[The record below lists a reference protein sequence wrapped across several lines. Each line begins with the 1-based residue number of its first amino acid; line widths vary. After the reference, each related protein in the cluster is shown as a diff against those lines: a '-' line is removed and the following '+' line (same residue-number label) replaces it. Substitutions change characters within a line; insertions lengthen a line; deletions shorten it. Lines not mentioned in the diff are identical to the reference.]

1 MTLLIDAHHLGMRRT
16 GNETWTRN
24 MVAGLMRQAAAD
36 ELEIVASPSGQ
47 QDLTDMGLVATY
59 LVSDRSS
66 RRLLIDLPRVIRRA
80 RARAVL
86 CQYTAP
92 LSRVPTVLAIHD
104 LSFEDP
110 RSSAWLPRLTRARMR
125 LSVGTSCRRAA
136 SILVLSEWGRQ
147 DLLRCYDIA
156 PDRVRVVSAAVDPD
170 LQRLLTSARTPG
182 RQHGRF
188 RVLAVGN
195 VLPRKN
201 LGVLSAAVDR
211 LVAAGVDAELR
222 IVGQVPAT
230 GAAVARQ
237 MSDLLG
243 DRLTMTGYV
252 SMTELA
258 DEYVRADTLA
268 FPSLYEGFGI
278 PIVEAMT
285 AGLPVV
291 ASTATCLPEIV
302 RDAGLLAHPDDLE
315 TWTAHLTNLASDPAL
330 REKLAALGL
339 ARAGDFSWDVS
350 AATALQALRGA
361 AEQSR

>member
-1 MTLLIDAHHLGMRRT
+1 MRRT

-24 MVAGLMRQAAAD
+24 MVIGLMRHASAG
-36 ELEIVASPSGQ
+36 ELEIVISPAGEG
-47 QDLTDMGLVATY
+47 DLAAMGLVASHH
-59 LVSDRSS
+59 VSDRSS

-80 RARAVL
+80 RASAVL

-110 RSSAWLPRLTRARMR
+110 RSSEWLPRLSRARMR
-125 LSVGTSCRRAA
+125 LSVGVSCRRAA

-147 DLLRCYDIA
+147 DLLRWHDVA

-170 LQRLLTSARTPG
+170 LQRLLSSASTHERG
-182 RQHGRF
+182 QARF

-201 LGVLSAAVDR
+201 LGVLAAAVSR
-211 LVAAGVDAELR
+211 LVAEGIDAELR

-230 GAAVARQ
+230 GATVAKQ

-243 DRLTMTGYV
+243 ERLTMTGYV
-252 SMTELA
+252 SMNELA
-258 DEYVRADTLA
+258 DEYARADILA

-302 RDAGLLAHPDDLE
+302 DHAGLLAEPDDVD
-315 TWTAHLTNLASDPAL
+315 TWTAHLANLASDPAL
-330 REKLAALGL
+330 RENFAALGQ
-339 ARAGDFSWDVS
+339 ARVADFSWDLS
-350 AATALQALRGA
+350 AVTALRALRDAG
-361 AEQSR
+361 EQSA